1 MAVHFDAK
9 SKSWLFVI
17 DLPAGTDGKRRQM
30 KRRGFRTEPEADQA
44 ERTAKQQFG
53 KADLAANGTVAA
65 ELSAWLE
72 ERELDIAV
80 TSLGNYRNAIN
91 RYVIPHLG
99 ARQIYAL
106 DKRAVNDLYRHLL
119 LRGGRDDKPLAAE
132 TVRHVHRVLAKAFKD
147 LGIVIDG
154 IRQPRQADKETMGR
168 KGIWNADECA
178 AFLTHAAKDR
188 LYAAWVLAIVCGMRR
203 GELAGLKWPKV
214 NLEDGIVYVHWQR
227 AVASGVVVGGVI
239 EKEPKGKSKRSLAI
253 GTAITSVLGDH
264 RAFQDNEIAL
274 LGVTYQRGGYVFCR
288 EDGAPYHPK
297 YFTDR
302 FRDLCHKA
310 GVPVIALHDARHTSA
325 TVGADHGVPQ
335 HAMQK
340 RLGHAHSRTTNDF
353 YIHVLPESER
363 RAAEIMEDVI
373 LRPRTTFRAA

>member
-1 MAVHFDAK
+1 MAVHFDTK

-30 KRRGFRTEPEADQA
+30 KRRGFRSEPEALKA

-53 KADLAANGTVAA
+53 KADLAVDGTVAA

-91 RYVIPHLG
+91 KYVIAHLG

-106 DKRAVNDLYRHLL
+106 DKRAINDLYRQLL
-119 LRGGRDDKPLAAE
+119 LRGGRGGTPLAAE
-132 TVRHVHRVLAKAFKD
+132 TVRHVHRVLMKAFKD
-147 LGIVIDG
+147 LGITIEG
-154 IRQPRQADKETMGR
+154 IRQPRPADKETMGR
-168 KGIWNADECA
+168 KGIWTADQCA
-178 AFLTHAAKDR
+178 AFLAYAAKDR

-214 NLEDGIVYVHWQR
+214 NLDDGVVYVHWQR
-227 AVASGVVVGGVI
+227 AVASGVVAGGVI

-253 GTAITSVLGDH
+253 GSAITAVLGDH
-264 RAFQDNEIAL
+264 RVLQDNEIAT
-274 LGVTYQRGGYVFCR
+274 LGVIYQRGGYVFCR
-288 EDGAPYHPK
+288 EDGAAYHPK

-302 FRDLCHKA
+302 FRDLCNAA

-373 LRPRTTFRAA
+373 LRPRTQRAA